1 MSARLNIVSVIK
13 MFCLLCEGAGWVDTV
28 TKKARVCRLCE
39 GIGWLNKEEE
49 EVS

>member
-1 MSARLNIVSVIK
+1 MSADPSIGIVIRV
-13 MFCLLCEGAGWVDTV
+13 FCPLCEGAGWVDTV

-49 EVS
+49 RVS